1 MCPEAAPDEAV
12 DPRASS
18 AFLVNES
25 LGYLFPAALRAAA
38 VVGVADHLAHGP
50 RTPAQLAEA
59 TGTDPQN
66 LYRVLRLLATRG
78 VFEEDAGGRFR
89 LTAAGDALRTDAP
102 CSARSAVLMNTDRSM
117 WLPTADLSRCVSEGT
132 SAFENLFG
140 LPFFDYFAQ
149 DEDTADVFHCGM
161 AAMSDAENEPI
172 VAACDFPPS
181 GTVVDVGGG
190 HGGLLLA
197 VLDRHPG
204 LHGVLYDQSHVLAGH
219 RLDTPGTAGRWATE
233 TGDFFTAVPEGDVI
247 VLKRIL
253 HDWEDEQCVT
263 LLDRCRA
270 ALAPGGRIL
279 VVDAVVPP
287 GNAPHQAKA
296 LDLLLMACLVG
307 RERTEAEFATLF
319 ESAGLKLSRIVP
331 TPTVLSVVEAVAA

>member
-1 MCPEAAPDEAV
+1 MSPEVAPDETV
-12 DPRASS
+12 DARTSS

-38 VVGVADHLAHGP
+38 VVGVADHLADGP
-50 RTPAQLAEA
+50 RTPAELAAA
-59 TGTDPQN
+59 TRTDARS

-78 VFEEDAGGRFR
+78 VFEEDASGRFR
-89 LTAAGDALRTDAP
+89 LTSAGDTLRSDAP

-132 SAFENLFG
+132 SAFEHLFG
-140 LPFFDYFAQ
+140 LPFWDYFAQ

-172 VAACDFPPS
+172 AVACDFPSS

-190 HGGLLLA
+190 HGGFLLT

-204 LHGVLYDQSHVLAGH
+204 LHGILYDRPHVLAGH
-219 RLDTPGTAGRWATE
+219 RLDTPGTAGRWSTE
-233 TGDFFTAVPEGDVI
+233 AGDFFAAVPKGDVV

-253 HDWEDEQCVT
+253 HDWEDEQCVA
-263 LLDRCRA
+263 LLDRCRT

-279 VVDAVVPP
+279 AVDAVVPP

-296 LDLLLMACLVG
+296 LDLLLMAALVG
-307 RERTEAEFATLF
+307 RERTEPEFATLF
-319 ESAGLKLSRIVP
+319 ESAGLKLARVVP
-331 TPTVLSVVEAVAA
+331 TPTVLSVMEAVAA

>member
-1 MCPEAAPDEAV
+1 MSPEAVADEVV
-12 DPRASS
+12 DARASS

-38 VVGVADHLAHGP
+38 VVGVADHLADGP
-50 RTPAQLAEA
+50 RTAAELARA
-59 TGTDPQN
+59 TRTDARS

-78 VFEEDAGGRFR
+78 VFEEDAVGRFR

-117 WLPTADLSRCVSEGT
+117 WLPTADLSRCVTEGT
-132 SAFENLFG
+132 SAFEHLFG
-140 LPFFDYFAQ
+140 LPFFEYFAQ
-149 DEDTADVFHCGM
+149 DEDTADVFHTGM
-161 AAMSDAENEPI
+161 AAMSDAENGPI
-172 VAACDFPPS
+172 ADACDFPPT

-190 HGGLLLA
+190 HGGFLLT
-197 VLDRHPG
+197 VLDRHPALRG
-204 LHGVLYDQSHVLAGH
+204 ILYDRPHVLAGH
-219 RLDTPGTAGRWATE
+219 RLDTPGTAGRWSTE
-233 TGDFFTAVPEGDVI
+233 SGDFFTAVPEGDVL

-253 HDWEDEQCVT
+253 HDWEDDQCVA

-279 VVDAVVPP
+279 VVEAVVPP

-296 LDLLLMACLVG
+296 LDLLLMAALVG
-307 RERTEAEFATLF
+307 RERTAPEFAGLF
-319 ESAGLKLSRIVP
+319 EAAGLKPARVTP
-331 TPTVLSVVEAVAA
+331 TPTVLSVVEAVAV